1 MASIFNVTFKARVA
15 PLFTTLLLISAC
27 QGRPEGVLNV
37 EYQLTGL
44 AVSDSPQASI
54 LGQEVLLRGGRA
66 ADAAV
71 AMSFMM
77 ASTLPSRA
85 GIMSGG
91 SCLIFESQS
100 VNGDSVVF
108 PAIQSAEGGMVPG
121 MVRGMAAL
129 HARYGTQR
137 WEQLLAPAESAARF
151 GSKASRAFAR
161 DLALHG
167 NRIKGDPDAARMY
180 FRPDGSPHKEGELIE
195 QPALA
200 AVLAGVRSSGLA
212 ALYNSPFTE
221 SLALAMRQAGQPIDA
236 AEMRGYRV
244 AFLAPV
250 AVPVGDQTAFFAPPP
265 IDGGVTGAQLWTIL
279 DEVENYDGSGT
290 SERAHLFAEAS
301 ARVIAG
307 QSQWRNPNG
316 TSRLPLDQVLSE
328 DYAEGLM
335 RGYSDDRHQPPAFD
349 PAVVGETATPGSV
362 GGSSLVVMDTL
373 GQAVA
378 CNFSLGEVFGSGRI
392 APGTGLVLGAP
403 PSPNGKA
410 LSPLIVANQNIGT
423 IYFGGGAS
431 GGDGA
436 MANMVRIMLEA
447 LEEDESLRDLMSAGR
462 FAHVGSPD
470 TVWAERI
477 ADDKAR
483 SALVRRGHKVE
494 TVPTI
499 GQINAFFCADSH
511 EEPISCAVETDP
523 RGFGLAIR
531 AE

>member
-1 MASIFNVTFKARVA
+1 MARIIKVIFKARMA
-15 PLFTTLLLISAC
+15 PLLTSVLLLTAC

-37 EYQLTGL
+37 EYQLSGL

-54 LGQEVLLRGGRA
+54 LGQEILLRGGRA

-129 HARYGTQR
+129 HARYGTRR

-167 NRIKGDPDAARMY
+167 NRVKGDPEAASMY
-180 FRPDGSPHKEGELIE
+180 FRPDGAPHKEGDLIE

-200 AVLAGVRSSGLA
+200 AVIAGIRSSGLS

-221 SLALAMRQAGQPIDA
+221 SLALAMRQVGQSVDP
-236 AEMRGYRV
+236 AEVRGYRV

-265 IDGGVTGAQLWTIL
+265 IDGGVAGAQLWTIL
-279 DEVENYDGSGT
+279 DEVKNYDGSGK

-301 ARVIAG
+301 ARVVAG

-328 DYAEGLM
+328 NFAEGLM
-335 RGYSDDRHQPPAFD
+335 RGYSDDRHTPPAFD
-349 PAVVGETATPGSV
+349 PAVASQSATPGLAE
-362 GGSSLVVMDTL
+362 GSSLVVMDTL

-378 CNFSLGEVFGSGRI
+378 CNFSMGQIFGAGRV
-392 APGTGLVLGAP
+392 APGTGLLLSSP

-447 LEEDESLRDLMSAGR
+447 LEEDDSLHDLMSAGR
-462 FAHVGSPD
+462 IAHVGTPD

-477 ADDKAR
+477 ADEKER
-483 SALVRRGHKVE
+483 SALVRRGHKVD
-494 TVPTI
+494 TVPAI
-499 GQINAFFCADSH
+499 GQINAFFCSESH
-511 EEPISCAVETDP
+511 EEPISCSVETDP
-523 RGFGLAIR
+523 RGFGMAVR